1 MQVSNLSAA
10 VQTNLG
16 ASTTAT
22 NKSGADLNIDD
33 FFKLISA
40 QLQNQSMFDTV
51 DNTQFMS
58 QMVQFSTLSQISELT
73 NAFQSNFAVS
83 LIGKPVSIS
92 VTDDQGKQQ
101 IMTGPVEQV
110 SFNAGAPYVLVNGGF
125 YEVSQVMDI
134 GPELSATPAQDAN
147 GTQTATEPE
156 ITQK

>member
-1 MQVSNLSAA
+1 MQVNGLSAA
-10 VQTNLG
+10 ADPKLAAG
-16 ASTTAT
+16 KTAT

-51 DNTQFMS
+51 DNAQFMS
-58 QMVQFSTLSQISELT
+58 QMVQFSTLSQINSLT

-92 VTDDQGKQQ
+92 ATDDQGKQQ
-101 IMTGPVEQV
+101 ITTGQVEQV
-110 SFNAGAPYVLVNGGF
+110 SFNAGTPYVLVNGEF
-125 YEVSQVMDI
+125 HQMSEILDI
-134 GPELSATPAQDAN
+134 GPELSATTDKDTN
-147 GTQTATEPE
+147 GTAALEPE